1 MRHREISDGA
11 LRANECKPA
20 KTGVRYFGVLVSSG
34 GLMSS
39 ISAQH
44 DDSDARQRLASVGR
58 GIVHFS
64 WAAVRLPLL
73 ALLVTM
79 EPIVCWVLS
88 AIAVLGVLVSLLFEF
103 VVRLPNYPFWLMLG
117 LSVGIAA
124 LQIPYYLLIRLFSSR

>member
-1 MRHREISDGA
+1 
-11 LRANECKPA
+11 
-20 KTGVRYFGVLVSSG
+20 
-34 GLMSS
+34 MSS

-44 DDSDARQRLASVGR
+44 DDSDTRQRLARVGR

-64 WAAVRLPLL
+64 WSAVRLPLL